1 MVCIQK
7 PHHRQNWLMLT
18 IAQVTWFSETKIS
31 LFSFEI
37 KRQHQS
43 PKAGPKVERS
53 NTDFYNF
60 QYQII
65 WTKLKITSF
74 RFVLYNLEW
83 RLAVVESVV
92 PPLLY
97 SAYSVSS
104 HRTRPY
110 KTMYLYNKA
119 YTFLSTICRYISET
133 YARPAKSVMV
143 WLNGSEA
150 NKKFTRSFIE
160 PWICLLL
167 LTSNQL
173 FCI

>member
-1 MVCIQK
+1 
-7 PHHRQNWLMLT
+7 MLT
-18 IAQVTWFSETKIS
+18 TAQVTRFSETKIS
-31 LFSFEI
+31 LFSFGI
-37 KRQHQS
+37 NRQHQS

-119 YTFLSTICRYISET
+119 YTFLSTIFRYI
-133 YARPAKSVMV
+133 YARPTKSVIV
-143 WLNGSEA
+143 WLKFSEA
-150 NKKFTRSFIE
+150 NIQIHGS
-160 PWICLLL
+160 
-167 LTSNQL
+167 TSNQL
-173 FCI
+173 LLI

>member
-1 MVCIQK
+1 
-7 PHHRQNWLMLT
+7 MLT
-18 IAQVTWFSETKIS
+18 TAQVTWFSETKIS

-104 HRTRPY
+104 HRTSTRPY

-119 YTFLSTICRYISET
+119 YTFLPQYSVIFLKPMHDLQSQLWFDSTVLKQTKQIH
-133 YARPAKSVMV
+133 
-143 WLNGSEA
+143 GSI
-150 NKKFTRSFIE
+150 K
-160 PWICLLL
+160 LLVLL

-173 FCI
+173 LRI

>member
-1 MVCIQK
+1 
-7 PHHRQNWLMLT
+7 MLT
-18 IAQVTWFSETKIS
+18 ITQVTWFSETKIS

-37 KRQHQS
+37 NRQHQS

-53 NTDFYNF
+53 NTDFYNC

-97 SAYSVSS
+97 SAYPVSS
-104 HRTRPY
+104 HRTRQCIFTTRHTLSCPQY
-110 KTMYLYNKA
+110 FV
-119 YTFLSTICRYISET
+119 TFMHSL
-133 YARPAKSVMV
+133 PAKSVMV
-143 WLNGSEA
+143 WLNCSEA
-150 NKKFTRSFIE
+150 N
-160 PWICLLL
+160 
-167 LTSNQL
+167 
-173 FCI
+173 